1 MKLRIVIIIA
11 VICTLFNACKER
23 KQVQYTPWG
32 TPMVGDSI
40 VDDDGTYGL
49 SDIVGNGEMIMLT
62 VSGPETYYDYHGAGM
77 GLQYLLC
84 EHFAQRLGVSL
95 RVDVCK
101 DTTEMMRKL
110 SAGDADVVAVPL
122 PRSTHGRVKGVLYTK
137 VCEDSASLGWAVN
150 SSNRAL
156 ADSLNHWFKSSM
168 VAEVRKQESFL
179 LSTRSIRRHVYSPM
193 LDRAGGVISRYDK
206 YFMMYAPLARVD
218 WRLMAAQCYQE
229 SCFDPN
235 AQSWAGAC
243 GLMQI
248 MPRTADHLG
257 LSRSELFN
265 PEANIAASARYLQEL
280 GRHYED
286 VPVGERVYFQIAS
299 YNGGFFH
306 IRDAM
311 ALARKHGR
319 NPHRWD
325 DVSEFI
331 LLLSNPQ
338 YYTDPVVRYGYMR
351 GRETVDYVNRIR
363 DRYAQ
368 YRGVAHRGSGSY
380 FPDPGSSGMRPERA
394 RKNYKWHL

>member
-1 MKLRIVIIIA
+1 MKLRIVIILA

-62 VSGPETYYDYHGAGM
+62 VSGPETYYDYHGVGM

-84 EHFAQRLGVSL
+84 ERFAQRLGVSL

-110 SAGDADVVAVPL
+110 ASGDADVVAVPL
-122 PRSTHGRVKGVLYTK
+122 PRSSHGRVKGVLYTK

-235 AQSWAGAC
+235 ARSWAGAC

-286 VPVGERVYFQIAS
+286 VPVSERVYFQLQRWFLP
-299 YNGGFFH
+299 YPRRDGF
-306 IRDAM
+306 
-311 ALARKHGR
+311 G
-319 NPHRWD
+319 
-325 DVSEFI
+325 
-331 LLLSNPQ
+331 PQ
-338 YYTDPVVRYGYMR
+338 AWPQPAPLG
-351 GRETVDYVNRIR
+351 
-363 DRYAQ
+363 
-368 YRGVAHRGSGSY
+368 
-380 FPDPGSSGMRPERA
+380 
-394 RKNYKWHL
+394 